1 MSINIEPALMFD
13 PVLGLG
19 HEVIGLTAESLIEHH
34 GQFKIKTK
42 RANGISSACKSKV
55 EGEVMG
61 SLRIRCVGNLPIK

>member
-19 HEVIGLTAESLIEHH
+19 HEVIGLTAESLIEHQ

-42 RANGISSACKSKV
+42 RAMEFPLLVKV
-55 EGEVMG
+55 RWRVRLWVRYALGVW
-61 SLRIRCVGNLPIK
+61 VTYQ